1 MKLSEQ
7 KSPGPVLIS
16 GYGDGLFRLGNKTHK
31 GHLLVFGREYYSWP
45 VKSAKSVTKP
55 SLKSVLNVKIP
66 PEFLILGLGE
76 EIEDQV
82 ILSQK
87 FTKSFGLSVEVMSTG
102 AAARTYNVLT
112 LEGRLIAAGLLA
124 V

>member
-16 GYGDGLFRLGNKTHK
+16 GYGDGLFRLGDKTHK
-31 GHLLVFGREYYSWP
+31 GHLLVFGRNFYSWP
-45 VKSAKSVTKP
+45 VKSAKSVTKS
-55 SLKSVLNVKIP
+55 SLKPVLEVKPP

-76 EIEDQV
+76 AVKDQV

-87 FTKSFGLSVEVMSTG
+87 LTKSLGISVEVMSTG
-102 AAARTYNVLT
+102 AAARTFNVLT